1 MKKKKHISGSEA
13 FLKKQKQKQKNKP
26 DRLKIG
32 LIVFTFV
39 LSAVFAVASGLFMKD
54 HIHRKNHCTAEIVG
68 EVTNVSTWR
77 TGSRR
82 HHYHGKADVVVKSDG
97 VFPSQTIHTT
107 SYYIAKQKSVKI
119 FYDPENT
126 KEYYFESNI
135 EVDFYLPEQNLA
147 IQVSYSILDEAT
159 TRERELNALER
170 LRNYL
175 PDANCV
181 LITNSEEAEIEYHGI
196 RIDVIPVWK
205 WLLKKE

>member
-13 FLKKQKQKQKNKP
+13 FLKKQKQKNKP

-68 EVTNVSTWR
+68 EITNASTWR
-77 TGSRR
+77 TGRR
-82 HHYHGKADVVVKSDG
+82 RRYHGKADVVVKSDG

-126 KEYYFESNI
+126 KEYYFESNFA
-135 EVDFYLPEQNLA
+135 DSRSL
-147 IQVSYSILDEAT
+147 SILFAVLSVI
-159 TRERELNALER
+159 ELLFGIAITKAY
-170 LRNYL
+170 LR
-175 PDANCV
+175 
-181 LITNSEEAEIEYHGI
+181 SKQ
-196 RIDVIPVWK
+196 R
-205 WLLKKE
+205 KKR

>member
-13 FLKKQKQKQKNKP
+13 FLKKQKQKNKP

-68 EVTNVSTWR
+68 EVTNAKIW
-77 TGSRR
+77 GR
-82 HHYHGKADVVVKSDG
+82 HHHYDVVVKSDG
-97 VFPSQTIHTT
+97 VFPSQTLHTT
-107 SYYIAKQKSVKI
+107 SLYLAKQKNAKI

-135 EVDFYLPEQNLA
+135 EDARSLSIICAVLSVIELLVGIA
-147 IQVSYSILDEAT
+147 ITKAY
-159 TRERELNALER
+159 
-170 LRNYL
+170 
-175 PDANCV
+175 
-181 LITNSEEAEIEYHGI
+181 
-196 RIDVIPVWK
+196 
-205 WLLKKE
+205 

>member
-13 FLKKQKQKQKNKP
+13 FLKKQKQKNKP

-68 EVTNVSTWR
+68 EVTNAKIWGR
-77 TGSRR
+77 H

-135 EVDFYLPEQNLA
+135 EDSRSLSIICAVLSVIELLFGIAITKAYLRSKQ
-147 IQVSYSILDEAT
+147 
-159 TRERELNALER
+159 R
-170 LRNYL
+170 
-175 PDANCV
+175 
-181 LITNSEEAEIEYHGI
+181 
-196 RIDVIPVWK
+196 
-205 WLLKKE
+205 KKR

>member
-1 MKKKKHISGSEA
+1 MKKKKKHISGSEA

-39 LSAVFAVASGLFMKD
+39 LSAVFAVASGLFLKD

-68 EVTNVSTWR
+68 EITNASTWR
-77 TGSRR
+77 TGGRR
-82 HHYHGKADVVVKSDG
+82 HKYHGKADVVVKSDG

-126 KEYYFESNI
+126 KEYYFESKFA
-135 EVDFYLPEQNLA
+135 DSRSL
-147 IQVSYSILDEAT
+147 SILFAVLSVI
-159 TRERELNALER
+159 ELLFGIAITKAY
-170 LRNYL
+170 LR
-175 PDANCV
+175 
-181 LITNSEEAEIEYHGI
+181 SKQ
-196 RIDVIPVWK
+196 RQK
-205 WLLKKE
+205 R

>member
-1 MKKKKHISGSEA
+1 MKKKKKHISGSEA

-68 EVTNVSTWR
+68 EVTNAKIW
-77 TGSRR
+77 GR
-82 HHYHGKADVVVKSDG
+82 HHHYQGKADVVVKSDG

-107 SYYIAKQKSVKI
+107 YYYIAKQKSVNI

-126 KEYYFESNI
+126 KEYYFESNFA
-135 EVDFYLPEQNLA
+135 DSRSL
-147 IQVSYSILDEAT
+147 SILFAVLSVI
-159 TRERELNALER
+159 ELLFGIAITKAY
-170 LRNYL
+170 LR
-175 PDANCV
+175 
-181 LITNSEEAEIEYHGI
+181 SKQ
-196 RIDVIPVWK
+196 RQK
-205 WLLKKE
+205 R

>member
-13 FLKKQKQKQKNKP
+13 FLKKQKQKNKP

-68 EVTNVSTWR
+68 EVTNAKIWGR
-77 TGSRR
+77 H

-126 KEYYFESNI
+126 KEYYFESNFA
-135 EVDFYLPEQNLA
+135 DSRSL
-147 IQVSYSILDEAT
+147 SILFAVLSVI
-159 TRERELNALER
+159 ELLFGIAITKAY
-170 LRNYL
+170 LR
-175 PDANCV
+175 
-181 LITNSEEAEIEYHGI
+181 SKQ
-196 RIDVIPVWK
+196 RQK
-205 WLLKKE
+205 R